1 MRKGFGGFARPAPAI
16 LIAAVAA
23 LYGACGGRVVLE
35 EGASGAGGEG
45 GSTGEGGTTTQA
57 STTAGTT
64 GPSTVTSVGAGPMAC
79 ASCAEFITEGM
90 GTLCPESEFYYKD
103 LFSCICAESC
113 IPQCGNN
120 LCSGA
125 SPSDDCGGCITSACD
140 LELNTCAN
148 DF

>member
-1 MRKGFGGFARPAPAI
+1 MRKGFGGFVRPAPAI

-45 GSTGEGGTTTQA
+45 GSTSEGGTTQV
-57 STTAGTT
+57 STSVGTT
-64 GPSTVTSVGAGPMAC
+64 GPSTVTSVGAGPMGC
-79 ASCAEFITEGM
+79 ARCAEFISEGM
-90 GTLCPESEFYYKD
+90 GTLCPDSEFFYKD
-103 LFSCICAESC
+103 LISCICGESC
-113 IPQCGNN
+113 IPQCGSN

-125 SPSDDCGGCITSACD
+125 NPSDDCGGCITSACE
-140 LELNTCAN
+140 LELNACAN